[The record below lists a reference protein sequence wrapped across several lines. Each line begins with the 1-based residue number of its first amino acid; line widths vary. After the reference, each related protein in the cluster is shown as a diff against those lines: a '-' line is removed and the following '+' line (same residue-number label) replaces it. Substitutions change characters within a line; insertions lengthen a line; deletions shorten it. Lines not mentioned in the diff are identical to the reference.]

1 MIKLGEY
8 YVDRFLTVSA
18 LDPKTNSLKAVLKNV
33 SEGSIEIS
41 AESKEVKDAQGNLIQ
56 KIYTGKT
63 GTFTFKN
70 ALLHAGAQALISG
83 GSLKEGTAD
92 SKLPVTMTKEV
103 PVGTANVVLTGAKE
117 GTITVAGISGS
128 AAIVKTYTLDTT
140 AAADKAS
147 FATEGSKLTL
157 PTGDQAGV
165 TSYLI
170 TYDADLE
177 NVVGFTNNAKEFP
190 KTIKLVARAVIYEA
204 CDAVEGKVGIIEIK
218 SAKLSPETTM
228 DFQSD
233 STLDFKGDIQA
244 DYCSANKEL
253 YSIYFLED
261 EE

>member
-18 LDPKTNSLKAVLKNV
+18 LNPKTNDLLAVLKNV

-41 AESKEVKDAQGNLIQ
+41 AESKEVKDGRGNLIQ

-63 GTFTFKN
+63 GTFSFKN
-70 ALLHAGAQALISG
+70 ALLHAGAQALMSG
-83 GSLKEGTAD
+83 ATLKEGTSD
-92 SKLPVTMTKEV
+92 SKLHVTMVKEV
-103 PVGTANVVLTGAKE
+103 PVGTTDVVLTGAKE
-117 GTITVAGISGS
+117 GTITVAGIGGS
-128 AAIVKTYTLDTT
+128 AAIVKTYTVDT
-140 AAADKAS
+140 AATADKAS

-157 PTGDQAGV
+157 PTGEQAGV
-165 TSYLI
+165 VSYVI
-170 TYDADLE
+170 HYDAELD
-177 NVVGFTNNAKEFP
+177 NAVGFTNSANEFP
-190 KTIKLVARAVIYEA
+190 KTMKLVARAVIYDA
-204 CDAVEGKVGIIEIK
+204 CDAVEGKVGIIDIK